1 MEEFDLVVE
10 NERLRRDA
18 AALREQVQAFERSR
32 WWRLHPR
39 LMLRR
44 GSRSVDATSEPT
56 EERADFYARIRS
68 GSTRSAAA
76 VAPVVQ
82 ALVQARSVLDVGG
95 GEGWWASAFAQ
106 LGATAVSI
114 DHAPLSSSAPG
125 ITRLEHDLE
134 RPIGRAPLSSSAP
147 GITRL
152 EHDLERPI
160 GRELGTPDLV
170 LCLEV
175 AEHLQ
180 PAVGDR
186 LVKDLCSLAPTVLFS
201 AAVPGQGGVGHVN
214 EQWPAY
220 WVGRF
225 AGHGFRCSGA
235 LRWRFWCDDRVESW
249 YRQNMLFATSEPD
262 RYPAL
267 FDTPLAESWPVV
279 HPATFARLHARGEH
293 ERPTR

>member
-1 MEEFDLVVE
+1 MDELDLVVE

-18 AALREQVQAFERSR
+18 AMLREQVQAFERSR
-32 WWRLHPR
+32 WRRLHPR

-44 GSRSVDATSEPT
+44 GSPSVDATSEPT
-56 EERADFYARIRS
+56 EEHEDFYARIRS
-68 GSTRSAAA
+68 GSTRSADA

-125 ITRLEHDLE
+125 ITRLEHDL
-134 RPIGRAPLSSSAP
+134 R
-147 GITRL
+147 
-152 EHDLERPI
+152 RPI
-160 GRELGTPDLV
+160 GRELGAPDLV

-186 LVKDLCSLAPTVLFS
+186 LVGDICSLAPAVLFS

-235 LRWRFWCDDRVESW
+235 LRWRFWCDDRVEAW

-279 HPATFARLHARGEH
+279 HPATFARLHARGGH